1 MIKHYIKISYQVY
14 NLETNE
20 LGCNRTW
27 MNFQVI
33 VESTIYVFIK
43 YIYNFS
49 HSQDIQYRDRGSD
62 PSCCSLRMAAVL
74 S

>member
-1 MIKHYIKISYQVY
+1 MSLDVIKLQV
-14 NLETNE
+14 T
-20 LGCNRTW
+20 
-27 MNFQVI
+27 

-62 PSCCSLRMAAVL
+62 LSCCSLRTAAVL